1 MAKAPEQGLRD
12 PFNKWGIGKGV
23 EEAADIVAPVKAAQ
37 AQITELVKM
46 LARPGLNREARVT
59 LSRELAEKR
68 KQLKTLELDAKRT
81 AKDFQSQKN
90 MQVEILYKLS
100 GIRSQMARKDL
111 GPDVLKTLIA
121 SEKRLED
128 LYKASKNTKSVEAL
142 QELLKSVKET
152 QASLEALPDDV
163 ADALN
168 ENDEIMQKVLDRQDE
183 ARKYLK
189 EQKES
194 FKKFRSDLKDKFIS
208 LGMDIADRLGV
219 GKLNLGNV
227 LRGIGA
233 VWRAGSWGVKAA
245 KSGLKTIQA
254 LNLVRK
260 SPDALAERERS
271 HMNEKPPSET
281 IAEKFSQ
288 YVADTRVFHRRSL
301 QLMKGKN
308 TQSGKLLIGPLL
320 DKLKNFLSFLPGFLA
335 RKLPIPVPTGAAASI
350 AGALAAAKNALV
362 AAAPT
367 IGAAMVPAVI
377 AGALAYMGKK
387 EKDRIEAN
395 PNAPEFKDNPYA
407 MTLRHEAKSLRQ
419 AGAMNQRKALKT
431 LPPGVAMQYLE
442 AGIQEN
448 GTYLDGYSKSQL
460 LAMAAGKAVDL
471 SPEQNADWGSESR
484 RTPVSQLVDGP
495 KAAVATANAVPLP
508 NNLDLMDIPEMV
520 PPPVTSMAKKPT
532 EGPGRMGS
540 AGPSSARVR
549 DNLGS
554 LFVATGGVK
563 LDQLNP
569 KMQRNMVAMA
579 QEYYEKTGKRLQIND
594 AFRTYQDQ
602 EEMYR
607 KKPKGQAAPPGR
619 SIHEYGLAF
628 DTQSDQGDELSRLG
642 LLSKYGFSRPVKG
655 ERWHIQ
661 PKGVDLAVAKSGI
674 YSGDAPVNS
683 GVAVPQAVAVSET
696 EGRMP
701 MPKVSSPQQTSKA
714 AQAKPNSVVQPSTR
728 LGIADIP
735 TFDMSAGSLMAMN
748 LGVVG

>member
-142 QELLKSVKET
+142 QELLKSVKDT
-152 QASLEALPDDV
+152 QKSLESLPDDV

-183 ARKYLK
+183 ARKYLRD
-189 EQKES
+189 QKES
-194 FKKFRSDLKDKFIS
+194 FKKFKADLKDKFVG

-219 GKLNLGNV
+219 GRLNLGNV

-233 VWRAGSWGVKAA
+233 VYRAGSWGVKTIKAMNLARKTPEELAA
-245 KSGLKTIQA
+245 
-254 LNLVRK
+254 
-260 SPDALAERERS
+260 RERS
-271 HMNEKPPSET
+271 KVDVKEPSET

-308 TQSGKLLIGPLL
+308 AQAGKMLIGPLI
-320 DKLKNFLSFLPGFLA
+320 DSLKNLFLGLPALLA
-335 RKLPIPVPTGAAASI
+335 RKLPIPLPIPKPPVPVGAATSGTLAAVKSAIVGAAPAIGAAAVPVTI
-350 AGALAAAKNALV
+350 AGALLY
-362 AAAPT
+362 
-367 IGAAMVPAVI
+367 
-377 AGALAYMGKK
+377 LGKEEK
-387 EKDRIEAN
+387 ERIEAN
-395 PNAPEFKDNPYA
+395 PNAAEFKDNPYA
-407 MTLRHEAKSLRQ
+407 MKLRHEANSLRQ
-419 AGAMNQRKALKT
+419 AGLKNQRKALKV

-442 AGIQEN
+442 AGVQPN
-448 GTYLDGYSKSQL
+448 GLYLDGYTKAQL
-460 LAMAAGKAVDL
+460 LSMAAGKPVDL
-471 SPEQNADWGSESR
+471 SPEQNADWGSEGR
-484 RTPVSQLVDGP
+484 RTPVSQIVDAP
-495 KAAVATANAVPLP
+495 KAAVATSNAIPLP
-508 NNLDLMDIPEMV
+508 NNLDLFDMPLD
-520 PPPVTSMAKKPT
+520 PPPPQTSMAKKPT
-532 EGPGRMGS
+532 ESTPRMGS
-540 AGPSSARVR
+540 GLVK
-549 DNLGS
+549 DHMGS
-554 LFVATGGVK
+554 LFVASGKVK
-563 LDQLNP
+563 LDGLHPN
-569 KMQRNMVAMA
+569 MQRNMVGMA
-579 QEYYEKTGKRLQIND
+579 KEYYETTGKKLQLND

-602 EEMYR
+602 ERLYR
-607 KKPKGQAAPPGR
+607 TKPKGQAAPPGK
-619 SIHEYGLAF
+619 SVHEYGLAF

-683 GVAVPQAVAVSET
+683 GVAVPQAAAVSET

-701 MPKVSSPQQTSKA
+701 TPKVVTPQQTSKST
-714 AQAKPNSVVQPSTR
+714 QAKPNSVVQPSTR